1 MKDETQLHGEVTKII
16 WADHSSSLVSIPAT
30 DVTTEGTWY
39 AVYSWDTDDKTLKL
53 AQPTQN
59 PPPKETAPSSKS
71 ASDPVDIVRIQI
83 KSWGESEL
91 ETPLEWNR
99 PVTHAVAKIV
109 FVPGFAQTS
118 GPVGTVEGP

>member
-1 MKDETQLHGEVTKII
+1 MEKSRKLFGQN
-16 WADHSSSLVSIPAT
+16 HSSSLVSIPAT

-39 AVYSWDTDDKTLKL
+39 AVYSWDTDDKTLTL
-53 AQPTQN
+53 AEPTQS

-71 ASDPVDIVRIQI
+71 ASDPVDIVRIHI
-83 KSWGESEL
+83 KSWGESNL
-91 ETPLEWNR
+91 ATPLEWKDT
-99 PVTHAVAKIV
+99 VSGAVAKIV